1 MALFAVI
8 TFIGIALMRLP
19 LVVFLL
25 AVAPL
30 SVAAALWRAK

>member
-1 MALFAVI
+1 
-8 TFIGIALMRLP
+8 MRLP

-25 AVAPL
+25 GAAPL

>member
-1 MALFAVI
+1 VI

>member
-1 MALFAVI
+1 MALFALI

-25 AVAPL
+25 APHL
-30 SVAAALWRAK
+30 